1 MRNSIRNHDEGPNSR
16 PGLHAFG
23 TQPNGDCTVA
33 LHDLNAQQVQN
44 LLETLKLPSAKQAM
58 AGLTG
63 ADLSQ
68 ATDITDL
75 SEIGITHFDAA
86 ELLKHLKTFHVG
98 ARGGRRCGEEG

>member
-1 MRNSIRNHDEGPNSR
+1 MRNSIRNHDEGQNSR
-16 PGLHAFG
+16 PGLYAFG